1 MHVST
6 YQPPANTGLA
16 LIHVDEHLIVLD
28 KPAGLLSVPGR
39 GEDKHDSLATRAA
52 QAYPGVLIVH
62 RLDMDTSGLLV
73 LARDADTH
81 RRLSKL
87 FHDRVV
93 DKRYVALIEG
103 RPAQEQGEVDQPL
116 NVDWPNRPLHIV
128 DHENGK
134 RALTRYWVQDYEAD
148 LHASRVLLE
157 PVTGRT
163 HQLRVHMQWLGHP
176 ILGDTLYAQPATRAK
191 ATRLLLHAALLE
203 LPHPVT
209 GETMRW
215 ESPAPF

>member
-52 QAYPGVLIVH
+52 QVYPGVLIVH

-93 DKRYVALIEG
+93 DKRYVALVEG
-103 RPAQEQGEVDQPL
+103 RPALEQGEVDQPL

-134 RALTRYWVQDYEAD
+134 RALTHYWVQDYEAD

-209 GETMRW
+209 GEAMRW
-215 ESPAPF
+215 ESAAPF